1 MRAVLQRVKSGRVL
15 VDNSVVGEIE
25 KGLVVL
31 LGVGHG
37 DSEEDARYLAEK
49 ILNLR
54 IFADEAGKI
63 NLSVQ
68 DVLGKLLVV
77 SQFTLYWDCRKGRRP
92 SFSEAAAPE
101 TAQTLYAYFVS
112 YLKELGAEVATGE
125 FQAQM
130 LVEINNQG
138 PVTVLLDSKKEF

>member
-31 LGVGHG
+31 LGVGYG

-68 DVLGKLLVV
+68 DVMGKLLVV
-77 SQFTLYWDCRKGRRP
+77 SQFTLYWD
-92 SFSEAAAPE
+92 
-101 TAQTLYAYFVS
+101 
-112 YLKELGAEVATGE
+112 
-125 FQAQM
+125 
-130 LVEINNQG
+130 
-138 PVTVLLDSKKEF
+138 